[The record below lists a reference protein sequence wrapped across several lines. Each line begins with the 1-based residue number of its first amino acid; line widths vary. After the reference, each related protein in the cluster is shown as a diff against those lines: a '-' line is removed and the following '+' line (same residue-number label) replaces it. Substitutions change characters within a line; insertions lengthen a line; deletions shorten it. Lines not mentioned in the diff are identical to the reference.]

1 MTTKTKT
8 EREVAQE
15 EKKEESKFN
24 PSDYSCEILLEK
36 TTLEDSKDKKLPT
49 DAFNITYVVEGE
61 QYLDVA
67 RSSKKVNVFDFYWDK
82 YGNVKSIDYGHGTVN
97 PTQWGYK
104 KPEKKARKK
113 R

>member
-1 MTTKTKT
+1 MTTKTEKK
-8 EREVAQE
+8 VAE
-15 EKKEESKFN
+15 EEQKKEEEKFK

-36 TTLEDSKDKKLPT
+36 TTLENANDKNFPT
-49 DAFNITYVVEGE
+49 DAFNVFYEFGGKE
-61 QYLDVA
+61 YLDVA
-67 RSSKKVNVFDFYWDK
+67 RSSKRVNLFDFYYDK
-82 YGNVKSIDYGHGTVN
+82 YKNVKRIDYGYGTIN